1 MLQANKR
8 KIQDVRD
15 MTSTV
20 LTKLL
25 ESQKLILKAI
35 EECHADS
42 YDASREPIKGISAE
56 IDAID
61 NSIITV
67 CSLYTPEAKDLRE
80 MVAFLKITSTLQR
93 IVTNEKNYIK
103 NMYICN
109 PQTEEEIKAIII
121 ETLAINRCTIKAV
134 EYTIEMINEAEDHD
148 RLRELESKISVEAS
162 KTDDIYSL
170 AEKNI
175 LQTMTE
181 EHLLKDENINLLKYV
196 RKNLKIVERLED
208 ISSWLMFARIG
219 GRI

>member
-1 MLQANKR
+1 MLPANKR

-67 CSLYTPEAKDLRE
+67 FSLYTPEAKDLRE

-181 EHLLKDENINLLKYV
+181 KHLLKDQNMNLLKYV

-208 ISSWLMFARIG
+208 IASWLLFARIG
-219 GRI
+219 GRL

>member
-1 MLQANKR
+1 MLLENER

-25 ESQKLILKAI
+25 ESQKLILEAI
-35 EECHADS
+35 EECNADS
-42 YDASREPIKGISAE
+42 YDTSREPIKGISAE

-61 NSIITV
+61 NSVISI
-67 CSLYTPEAKDLRE
+67 CSRYTPEAKDLRE
-80 MVAFLKITSTLQR
+80 MIAFLKITSTLQR

-134 EYTIEMINEAEDHD
+134 EYTIEMINETEDHD

-175 LQTMTE
+175 LQTMTDN
-181 EHLLKDENINLLKYV
+181 HLLKDENINLLKYV

-219 GRI
+219 GRL

>member
-61 NSIITV
+61 NSIVTV

-181 EHLLKDENINLLKYV
+181 KHLLKDQNMNLLKYV

-208 ISSWLMFARIG
+208 IASWLLFARIG
-219 GRI
+219 GRL